1 MSWDTERSGAQKGGG
16 GLTLIYKDSLMV
28 HRWTPSVSP
37 QHKYVEKERQWLT
50 IKHGEQ
56 KCAFLHCY
64 IACQEDTDRFIAWN
78 EDLFMLLRD
87 EALILKQEG
96 FIILAMGDFNTRVG
110 QVEGLENNVPGVNRN
125 QPMFMNFITE
135 VNLGMPSYVR

>member
-1 MSWDTERSGAQKGGG
+1 M
-16 GLTLIYKDSLMV
+16 
-28 HRWTPSVSP
+28 
-37 QHKYVEKERQWLT
+37 
-50 IKHGEQ
+50 
-56 KCAFLHCY
+56 HCY

>member
-1 MSWDTERSGAQKGGG
+1 
-16 GLTLIYKDSLMV
+16 
-28 HRWTPSVSP
+28 
-37 QHKYVEKERQWLT
+37 
-50 IKHGEQ
+50 
-56 KCAFLHCY
+56 
-64 IACQEDTDRFIAWN
+64 
-78 EDLFMLLRD
+78 MLLRD